1 VAESALAG
9 LTLVMPGPDGPWAS
23 GLASAVSSGAVPVSV
38 ISDKI
43 TRLQRLT
50 SRISDI
56 SVSSG
61 GGDLLRRAAADGMVL
76 VRNAG
81 ATLPLSSVRL
91 ALLGPNAADPAIQ
104 GGGSAGLT
112 PSATVTPLEAL
123 SSVFDLVHV
132 VGAYRRAGL
141 TPIDADLHV
150 RYLDP
155 SGLELR
161 TEHRTSGRLIWTG
174 DEIVPGTT
182 VEVSATFR
190 APAAGEWRIGFAGVG
205 TFALSLD
212 GAPVLAETVGPEDD
226 SFAAGFLDPPQRWVT
241 RELGAGDSLRV
252 RLTHLPAY
260 ELGAAKVVLGVQ
272 APRRPDDEELAAAV
286 EAARG
291 AEAAVVVVGTDDR
304 EESEGRDR
312 TTLALPGRQD
322 DLVRAVA
329 RVNPRTVVVVN
340 SGSPVLMPWR
350 EEVAAVLLTWF
361 PGQEFGAALADVLT
375 GEREPGGRLPTTW
388 PARAEDVPVLSTQP
402 DGDILRYAEGVHVGY
417 RAWLRSGAVPAYPF
431 GHGLGFTTWEYLS
444 LSGNGRTVEVRL
456 RNTGDRPGKE
466 VVQAYLSK
474 PDSSIDRP
482 VAWLAGF
489 AVVRGAPGE
498 TVTAR
503 ITLPERAFQHWDG
516 GWRTE
521 AGDFRLTVG
530 RSVADRSLALVLSG
544 RSPGVPPK

>member
-1 VAESALAG
+1 
-9 LTLVMPGPDGPWAS
+9 
-23 GLASAVSSGAVPVSV
+23 
-38 ISDKI
+38 
-43 TRLQRLT
+43 
-50 SRISDI
+50 
-56 SVSSG
+56 
-61 GGDLLRRAAADGMVL
+61 MVL

-112 PSATVTPLEAL
+112 PSATVTPLAAL

-141 TPIDADLHV
+141 TPIAADLHV

-205 TFALSLD
+205 AFALSLD

-312 TTLALPGRQD
+312 TTLAL
-322 DLVRAVA
+322 
-329 RVNPRTVVVVN
+329 
-340 SGSPVLMPWR
+340 
-350 EEVAAVLLTWF
+350 
-361 PGQEFGAALADVLT
+361 
-375 GEREPGGRLPTTW
+375 

-530 RSVADRSLALVLSG
+530 RSVADRPLALVLSG
-544 RSPGVPPK
+544 RSPGVPPT